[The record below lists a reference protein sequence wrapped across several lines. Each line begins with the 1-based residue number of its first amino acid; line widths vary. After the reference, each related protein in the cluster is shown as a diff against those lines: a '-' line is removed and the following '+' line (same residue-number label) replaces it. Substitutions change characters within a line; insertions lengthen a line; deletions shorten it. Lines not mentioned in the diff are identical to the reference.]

1 MATRER
7 SEIALQQA
15 PVLAIMPTMNY
26 APYIKELGRGAKG
39 ARSLSTDQAET
50 LFGDMLDGKV
60 PPLELGAILI
70 ALRIKSEST
79 EELIGFK
86 RALDSRTPRLSIPDG
101 PRCVIL
107 PSYNGARRQ
116 PNLMPL
122 LAMMLTERGIPV
134 AIQGR
139 HDFESRISPFD
150 LLAALGVEQAP
161 SLEAASRT
169 IASGKPACVGL
180 GLLSPG
186 LDGLLATRLTL
197 GVRSVG
203 HTMAKLLDPCPGRS
217 VRVVAVTHPEYLERM
232 DDFLAHD
239 GGRAMLLRG
248 TEGEAYANPRR
259 MPRLAGYRDGERLL
273 LNPGDEG
280 GAPPLPD
287 MPEGISPAA
296 NAATIRDMLAGKIP
310 IPTPLL
316 RQADA
321 LGALAHG

>member
-1 MATRER
+1 
-7 SEIALQQA
+7 
-15 PVLAIMPTMNY
+15 MPHMTY

-39 ARSLSTDQAET
+39 ARSLSSDQAES

-79 EELIGFK
+79 DELIGFK
-86 RALDSRTPRLSIPDG
+86 RALDRRTPQLAVPEG

-122 LAMMLTERGIPV
+122 LALLLVRAGVPV
-134 AIQGR
+134 LIQGR
-139 HDFESRISPFD
+139 HDFESRISPFE
-150 LLAALGVEQAP
+150 LLAELDVTQADSTEQA
-161 SLEAASRT
+161 SRCLAAG
-169 IASGKPACVGL
+169 APACLGL
-180 GLLSPG
+180 DLLSPG
-186 LDGLLATRLTL
+186 LDRLLATRLLL

-203 HTMAKLLDPCPGRS
+203 HTMAKLIDPCRGHS
-217 VRVVAVTHPEYLERM
+217 VRVVAVTHPEYIERM
-232 DDFLAHD
+232 DDFLVID

-259 MPRLAGYRDGERLL
+259 TPKLGGYRDGERLL
-273 LNPGDEG
+273 MHAGDEG

-287 MPEGISPAA
+287 MPEGITPSA
-296 NAATIRDMLAGKIP
+296 NAETIRAMLAGRVP
-310 IPTPLL
+310 IPGPIQHQLE
-316 RQADA
+316 A
-321 LGALAHG
+321 LVALARD